1 MKAVLDLETLLFG
14 VVHKDSEEPSL
25 WANMRHEIENYD
37 SPLLMYWEEVEKTTY
52 STLGEVFNGSEDLY
66 SWGFPKGELDNL
78 ELADSSFVL
87 VETRETE
94 TTLGLGKVSK
104 IVKESYLVE
113 KAKKQENEIL
123 KYYSTMEGEIPFD
136 LLTDNGDKIN
146 AYLSA
151 KEALKMNEVA

>member
-14 VVHKDSEEPSL
+14 VIHKDSEEPSL
-25 WANMRHEIENYD
+25 WANMRHKIENYD
-37 SPLLMYWEEVEKTTY
+37 SPLLMYWEEVEKVTY
-52 STLGEVFNGSEDLY
+52 STLGEVFNGSEDFY

-87 VETRETE
+87 VETRENNTS
-94 TTLGLGKVSK
+94 LLGKVSK
-104 IVKESYLVE
+104 IVKESSLVE
-113 KAKKQENEIL
+113 KAREQENEII
-123 KYYSTMEGEIPFD
+123 KYYSTMEDEIPFD

-151 KEALKMNEVA
+151 KEALKLNEVA

>member
-14 VVHKDSEEPSL
+14 VVHNDSEEPSL
-25 WANMRHEIENYD
+25 WANMRHEIENFD
-37 SPLLMYWEEVEKTTY
+37 SPLLMYWEEVEKVTY

-87 VETRETE
+87 VETRENNTS
-94 TTLGLGKVSK
+94 LLGKVSK
-104 IVKESYLVE
+104 IVKESALVE
-113 KAKKQENEIL
+113 KAREQESEII
-123 KYYSTMEGEIPFD
+123 KYYSTIEGEIPFD
-136 LLTDNGDKIN
+136 LIADNGDKTN

-151 KEALKMNEVA
+151 KEALKMNKVA